1 MSNFLEPHFAHWP
14 PGLPRHLT
22 LPKTHLFYN
31 AQVAATRYP
40 DKPFVVFYDTPL
52 TFAEFRH
59 DAERIAGWLQREA
72 HVQPGDRVLLDM
84 QNSPQWLLAYYGILR
99 ADAVVVPINPMNRT
113 EELRHYVT
121 DTGASVAFVAQDLL
135 PEIQPLLGQF
145 GSDALGLRRIVVAT
159 YSDWLRAPSD
169 MAVPAFVAAPAIA
182 LECEG
187 LIAWR
192 DVIQASLKPGPMCA
206 GPEDLAVMP
215 YTSGTT
221 GQPKG
226 CMHTHASVMC
236 TAVTSA
242 QWLGRTQDAVALSVL
257 PLFHVTGMVGGMNS
271 LLFVGATN
279 VLLPRWD
286 RDAAAQCIARYRITT
301 WQTTTTMVIDFLA
314 NPNLGEYDLS
324 SLVSIRGGGA
334 AMPPA
339 VSEKLKLITGL
350 DFIEGYGMTE
360 TMAGGTVNPPHRP
373 KPQCLGIPT
382 FDVDARVV
390 DPVTLSELPQGE
402 AGEIVL
408 HGPHLMQGYWRQPDA
423 TRAAF
428 IELDGKRFLHTGDL
442 GRVDGDGYLF
452 MTDRLKRM
460 INAAG
465 YKVWPAEV
473 EALMYRHP
481 AIEEVCVIGALDAR
495 RGETVKA
502 LIVLRSEHR
511 GRVTVR
517 EIIDWAHA
525 HMAIYKIP
533 RLVEFVDALP
543 KSGSGKLM
551 WRALQDRQAALDRS
565 AQDAGTFGSSLG
577 PLCHGGSEATPIRRT
592 GAIS

>member
-1 MSNFLEPHFAHWP
+1 MSEVGPAHFAHWP
-14 PGLPRHLT
+14 PGLPKRLT
-22 LPKTHLFYN
+22 MPQTHLFYN
-31 AQVAATRYP
+31 AEVSATRYP

-52 TFAEFRH
+52 TFAEFRR
-59 DAERIAGWLQREA
+59 DAERIAGWLQHEA
-72 HVQPGDRVLLDM
+72 NVRPGDRVLLDM

-113 EELRHYVT
+113 EELRHYVA
-121 DTGASVAFVAQDLL
+121 DSGASVAFMAQDLL
-135 PEIQPLLGQF
+135 AEVQPLLGKF
-145 GSDALGLRRIVVAT
+145 GRDGSGLRRIVVAT
-159 YSDWLRAPSD
+159 YSDWLRAPTD
-169 MAVPAFVAAPAIA
+169 LAVPAFVSAPAVS
-182 LECEG
+182 LDCEG

-192 DVIQASLKPGPMCA
+192 DVIQADLMPGPMCA
-206 GPEDLAVMP
+206 GPDDLAVMP

-242 QWLGRTQDAVALSVL
+242 QWLSRTQDAVALSVL

-271 LLFVGATN
+271 LLWIGATS

-314 NPNLGEYDLS
+314 NPNLGDYDLS
-324 SLVSIRGGGA
+324 SLASIRGGGA
-334 AMPPA
+334 AMPAA
-339 VSEKLKLITGL
+339 VADRLKLITGL

-360 TMAGGTVNPPHRP
+360 TMAGGAVNPPHRP
-373 KPQCLGIPT
+373 KAQCLGIPT

-390 DPVTLSELPQGE
+390 DPVTLVELPQGE
-402 AGEIVL
+402 SGEIVL
-408 HGPHLMQGYWRQPDA
+408 HGPQLMQGYWRQPEA

-428 IELDGKRFLHTGDL
+428 IALHGKQFLRTGDL
-442 GRVDGDGYLF
+442 GRFDVDGYLF

-481 AIEEVCVIGALDAR
+481 AIEEVCVIGAHDAL

-502 LIVLRSEHR
+502 LVVLRPELC
-511 GRVTVR
+511 GRVTGE
-517 EIIDWAHA
+517 EIVEWSRTQVAS
-525 HMAIYKIP
+525 YKIP
-533 RLVEFVDALP
+533 RRVEFVETLP
-543 KSGSGKLM
+543 KSASGKVM
-551 WRALQDRQAALDRS
+551 WRALQDK
-565 AQDAGTFGSSLG
+565 QDAIECGALPG
-577 PLCHGGSEATPIRRT
+577 P
-592 GAIS
+592 

>member
-1 MSNFLEPHFAHWP
+1 MMMRDVGPAHFAHWP
-14 PGLPRHLT
+14 PGLPKHLT
-22 LPKTHLFYN
+22 LPQTHLFYN
-31 AQVAATRYP
+31 AEVSATRFP

-52 TFAEFRH
+52 TFAEFRR

-72 HVQPGDRVLLDM
+72 NVRPGDRVLLDM

-113 EELRHYVT
+113 EELRHYVD
-121 DTGASVAFVAQDLL
+121 DTGASVAFTAQDLL
-135 PEIQPLLGQF
+135 PEMQPLLGQL
-145 GSDALGLRRIVVAT
+145 GSDGSGLRQIVVAT
-159 YSDWLRAPSD
+159 YSDWLRAPTDLS
-169 MAVPAFVAAPAIA
+169 VPTFVSAPAA
-182 LECEG
+182 TLECEG

-192 DVIQASLKPGPMCA
+192 DVIQADLAPGPMCA

-226 CMHTHASVMC
+226 CMHTHANVMC

-242 QWLGRTQDAVALSVL
+242 QWLNRTQDAVALSVL

-271 LLFVGATN
+271 LLFIGATN

-301 WQTTTTMVIDFLA
+301 WQATTTMVIDFLA
-314 NPNLGEYDLS
+314 NPNLGDHDLS

-334 AMPPA
+334 AMPAA
-339 VSEKLKLITGL
+339 VAEKLKLTTGL
-350 DFIEGYGMTE
+350 EFIEGYGMTE
-360 TMAGGTVNPPHRP
+360 TMAGGAVNPPHRP

-402 AGEIVL
+402 SGEIVL
-408 HGPHLMQGYWRQPDA
+408 HGPQLMRGYWRQPEA
-423 TRAAF
+423 TQAAF
-428 IELDGKRFLHTGDL
+428 IELDGKRFLRTGDL

-481 AIEEVCVIGALDAR
+481 AIEEVCVIGALDVR

-502 LIVLRSEHR
+502 LIVLRPEHR
-511 GRVTVR
+511 GRVSAR
-517 EIIDWAHA
+517 EIIDWARA
-525 HMAIYKIP
+525 QMAAYKIP
-533 RLVEFVDALP
+533 RLVEFVDVLP

-551 WRALQDRQAALDRS
+551 WRELQDRQAALDR
-565 AQDAGTFGSSLG
+565 AGQDAAAYGDGRFVQQG
-577 PLCHGGSEATPIRRT
+577 ART
-592 GAIS
+592 

>member
-1 MSNFLEPHFAHWP
+1 MTIHDAASAHFAHWP

-22 LPKTHLFYN
+22 LPETHLFYN
-31 AQVAATRYP
+31 AEVAATRYP
-40 DKPFVVFYDTPL
+40 NKPFVVFYDTPL
-52 TFAEFRH
+52 SFSEFRR

-72 HVQPGDRVLLDM
+72 RVQPGDRVLLDM

-113 EELRHYVT
+113 EELRHYVA

-135 PEIQPLLGQF
+135 PEMQPLLEPF
-145 GSDALGLRRIVVAT
+145 ERDAFGLRRIVVAT
-159 YSDWLRAPSD
+159 YSDWLRAPTD
-169 MAVPAFVAAPAIA
+169 MAVPAFVSAPGVM

-187 LIAWR
+187 LVAWR
-192 DVIQASLKPGPMCA
+192 DVIQTDLEPGPMRA
-206 GPEDLAVMP
+206 GPQDLAVMP

-226 CMHTHASVMC
+226 CMHTHANVMC

-257 PLFHVTGMVGGMNS
+257 PLFHVTGMVGGMNA
-271 LLFVGATN
+271 LLFVGATS

-314 NPNLGEYDLS
+314 NPNLGKYDLS
-324 SLVSIRGGGA
+324 SLISIRGGGA

-339 VSEKLKLITGL
+339 VSEKLKLTTGL

-390 DPVTLSELPQGE
+390 DPDTLCELPQGE

-408 HGPHLMQGYWRQPDA
+408 HGPQLMRGYWRQPEA
-423 TRAAF
+423 TCAAF
-428 IELDGKRFLHTGDL
+428 IDLDGKRFLRTGDL
-442 GRVDGDGYLF
+442 GRVDVDGYLF

-473 EALMYRHP
+473 ETLMYRHP

-502 LIVLRSEHR
+502 LIVLRPEYR
-511 GRVTVR
+511 GHVTVR
-517 EIIDWAHA
+517 EIVDWAHA
-525 HMAIYKIP
+525 HMATYKIP

-551 WRALQDRQAALDRS
+551 WRALQDRQAALDR
-565 AQDAGTFGSSLG
+565 ADPDAGTVG
-577 PLCHGGSEATPIRRT
+577 
-592 GAIS
+592 

>member
-1 MSNFLEPHFAHWP
+1 MTIHDAASAHFAHWP

-22 LPKTHLFYN
+22 LPETHLFYN
-31 AQVAATRYP
+31 AEVAATRYP
-40 DKPFVVFYDTPL
+40 NKPFVVFYDTPL
-52 TFAEFRH
+52 SFSEFRR

-72 HVQPGDRVLLDM
+72 RVQPGDRVLLDM

-113 EELRHYVT
+113 EELRHYVA

-135 PEIQPLLGQF
+135 PEMQPLLEPF
-145 GSDALGLRRIVVAT
+145 ERDAFGLRRIVVAT
-159 YSDWLRAPSD
+159 YSDWLRAPTD
-169 MAVPAFVAAPAIA
+169 MAVPAFVSAPGVM

-187 LIAWR
+187 LVAWR
-192 DVIQASLKPGPMCA
+192 DVIQTDLEPGPMRA
-206 GPEDLAVMP
+206 GPQDLAVMP

-226 CMHTHASVMC
+226 CMHTHANVMC

-257 PLFHVTGMVGGMNS
+257 PLFHVTGMVGGMNA
-271 LLFVGATN
+271 LLFVGATS

-314 NPNLGEYDLS
+314 NPNLGKYDLS
-324 SLVSIRGGGA
+324 SLISIRGGGA

-339 VSEKLKLITGL
+339 VSEKLKLTTGL

-390 DPVTLSELPQGE
+390 DPDTLCELPQGE

-408 HGPHLMQGYWRQPDA
+408 HGPQLMRGYWRQPEA
-423 TRAAF
+423 TCAAF
-428 IELDGKRFLHTGDL
+428 IDLDGKRFLRTGDL
-442 GRVDGDGYLF
+442 GRVDVDGYLF

-473 EALMYRHP
+473 ETLMYRHP
-481 AIEEVCVIGALDAR
+481 AIEEVCVIGALDSR

-502 LIVLRSEHR
+502 LIVLRPEYR
-511 GRVTVR
+511 GHVTVR
-517 EIIDWAHA
+517 EIVDWAHA
-525 HMAIYKIP
+525 HMATYKIP

-551 WRALQDRQAALDRS
+551 WRALQDRQAALDR
-565 AQDAGTFGSSLG
+565 ADPDAGTVG
-577 PLCHGGSEATPIRRT
+577 
-592 GAIS
+592 